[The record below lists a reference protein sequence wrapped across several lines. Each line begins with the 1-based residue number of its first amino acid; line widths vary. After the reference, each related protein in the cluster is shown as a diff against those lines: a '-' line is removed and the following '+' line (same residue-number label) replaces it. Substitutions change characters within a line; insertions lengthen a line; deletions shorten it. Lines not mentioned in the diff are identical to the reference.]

1 MNVNVN
7 VKNSDVTTT
16 FVCRMTCS
24 AKMVL
29 VLSLATVGQ
38 SLRIRLPF
46 FGRKDQGVSD
56 SRPPLRKVVDVR
68 PPDTT
73 PCDPTAEKRRRA
85 EAAQQAA
92 EAASSEAL
100 RLAAEAVALKAQ
112 LAEMRSAA
120 SAAVALDSS
129 SSSSSVA
136 GSSSS
141 SARSSTTSMSTS
153 MNSAN
158 SASSTNSAS
167 GSSSASAS
175 SSSSSSVAEADAV
188 ASAPAP
194 ADAAAEADA
203 DAGPQAV
210 ALATA
215 VRQLEELLEAGD
227 GVELTTEQT
236 TEMMMEEASARVV
249 WSELGLGPQE
259 AFPFEPLAPE
269 TIDGVCERVFGLNS
283 FAVRQVECTP
293 CGTLFRGSLRQTDPS
308 KVNALVQRR
317 LAEEPDLASQLRL
330 FMLQDPIPADRT
342 VGWDD
347 DPFADPFSDELPFE
361 VPPEPVFLALP
372 MGTRVFSGASESPIA
387 TIALPLA
394 SQVLGLVVCVGWA
407 AYAYMDTPV
416 LLSNGEVELERVL
429 PIVGATLA
437 LQALHEGAHLAA
449 AMRHRLELSLPF
461 VIPSSMLGS
470 GGGHMPL
477 ADFPQNRTQLYDF
490 ALAGPLTGGVASGA
504 LFLLGL
510 GLTSSASPEAAAL
523 FPQLPTTTLHAS
535 LLASLAVEMSLGL
548 PFGAETVGSCALHP
562 FALAGLGGLFANAL
576 AMLPVGRLDGGR
588 AAIAAYGRRTGATL
602 GALALLLLALAC
614 ALSKSPAVLLVW
626 SALAVGLFRQ
636 AEVLC
641 VDEVSEIDTTRSNA
655 LLPLLV
661 LAALFLI
668 PLPGGDDASAAFGE
682 LARVTAGDS
691 QLW

>member
-1 MNVNVN
+1 MKPSV
-7 VKNSDVTTT
+7 
-16 FVCRMTCS
+16 
-24 AKMVL
+24 VL
-29 VLSLATVGQ
+29 VLSLVLSLAMVGQ

-46 FGRKDQGVSD
+46 FGRKGQGLSD
-56 SRPPLRKVVDVR
+56 SRPPLRKDVDAR
-68 PPDTT
+68 PPDKTALN
-73 PCDPTAEKRRRA
+73 PTAEKRIRA

-100 RLAAEAVALKAQ
+100 RLAAEAAALKVQ
-112 LAEMRSAA
+112 LAEMRAAA
-120 SAAVALDSS
+120 SAAVALD
-129 SSSSSVA
+129 
-136 GSSSS
+136 SSSS

-153 MNSAN
+153 MSSAN

-167 GSSSASAS
+167 SAS

-215 VRQLEELLEAGD
+215 VRRLEELLEAGD
-227 GVELTTEQT
+227 GVELTTEKT

-259 AFPFEPLAPE
+259 AFPLEPLAPE

-293 CGTLFRGSLRQTDPS
+293 CGTLFRGSMRQTDPS
-308 KVNALVQRR
+308 KVNDLVQRR

-330 FMLQDPIPADRT
+330 FLLADPIPADRT
-342 VGWDD
+342 VGWED

-361 VPPEPVFLALP
+361 VAPEPVFLALP
-372 MGTRVFSGASESPIA
+372 MGTSVFSGASESPIA

-394 SQVLGLVVCVGWA
+394 SQVLGLLVCVGWA

-416 LLSNGEVELERVL
+416 LLSNGEVELDRVL

-437 LQALHEGAHLAA
+437 LQALHEGAHLGA

-461 VIPSSMLGS
+461 VIPSSMLGL

-477 ADFPQNRTQLYDF
+477 AEFPQNRTQLYDF
-490 ALAGPLTGGVASGA
+490 ALAGPLTGGLASGA
-504 LFLLGL
+504 LFLLGI

-535 LLASLAVEMSLGL
+535 LLASLAVEIGLGL

-562 FALAGLGGLFANAL
+562 LALAGLGGLFANAL

-614 ALSKSPAVLLVW
+614 ALSESPAVLLVW
-626 SALAVGLFRQ
+626 SALSAGLFRQ

-641 VDEVSEIDTTRSNA
+641 VDEVSGIDTTRSNA

>member
-1 MNVNVN
+1 
-7 VKNSDVTTT
+7 
-16 FVCRMTCS
+16 
-24 AKMVL
+24 
-29 VLSLATVGQ
+29 
-38 SLRIRLPF
+38 LRLRLPC
-46 FGRKDQGVSD
+46 FGRKEQSVSD
-56 SRPPLRKVVDVR
+56 SRPPPRKVVDVQT
-68 PPDTT
+68 PDTT
-73 PCDPTAEKRRRA
+73 PLNPTAEKRRRA

-100 RLAAEAVALKAQ
+100 RLAAEAAALKVK
-112 LAEMRSAA
+112 LAEMRAAA

-129 SSSSSVA
+129 SSSSSGA
-136 GSSSS
+136 GSSIS
-141 SARSSTTSMSTS
+141 SAQSSTTSMRS
-153 MNSAN
+153 SAN

-167 GSSSASAS
+167 SATTT
-175 SSSSSSVAEADAV
+175 SSSSSSVAETDAV

-194 ADAAAEADA
+194 ADVAAEADA

-215 VRQLEELLEAGD
+215 VRRLEELLEAGD
-227 GVELTTEQT
+227 GVELTTEKT

-259 AFPFEPLAPE
+259 AFPLEPLAPE

-293 CGTLFRGSLRQTDPS
+293 CGTLFRGSMRQTDPS
-308 KVNALVQRR
+308 RVNDLVQRR

-330 FMLQDPIPADRT
+330 FLLADPMPADRT
-342 VGWDD
+342 VGWED

-361 VPPEPVFLALP
+361 VAPEPVFLALP
-372 MGTRVFSGASESPIA
+372 MGTSVFSGASESPIA

-394 SQVLGLVVCVGWA
+394 SQVLGLLVCVGWA

-416 LLSNGEVELERVL
+416 LMSNGEVELDRVL

-449 AMRHRLELSLPF
+449 AMRHRLDLSLPF
-461 VIPSSMLGS
+461 VIPSSMLGL

-477 ADFPQNRTQLYDF
+477 AEFPQNRTQLYDF
-490 ALAGPLTGGVASGA
+490 ALAGPLTGGLASGA
-504 LFLLGL
+504 LFLFGL

-535 LLASLAVEMSLGL
+535 LLASLAVEIGLGL

-614 ALSKSPAVLLVW
+614 ALSESPAVLLVW
-626 SALAVGLFRQ
+626 SALSAGLFRQ

>member
-1 MNVNVN
+1 
-7 VKNSDVTTT
+7 
-16 FVCRMTCS
+16 
-24 AKMVL
+24 
-29 VLSLATVGQ
+29 
-38 SLRIRLPF
+38 
-46 FGRKDQGVSD
+46 
-56 SRPPLRKVVDVR
+56 
-68 PPDTT
+68 
-73 PCDPTAEKRRRA
+73 
-85 EAAQQAA
+85 
-92 EAASSEAL
+92 
-100 RLAAEAVALKAQ
+100 
-112 LAEMRSAA
+112 
-120 SAAVALDSS
+120 
-129 SSSSSVA
+129 
-136 GSSSS
+136 
-141 SARSSTTSMSTS
+141 
-153 MNSAN
+153 
-158 SASSTNSAS
+158 
-167 GSSSASAS
+167 
-175 SSSSSSVAEADAV
+175 V

-215 VRQLEELLEAGD
+215 VRRLEELLEAGD
-227 GVELTTEQT
+227 GVELTTEKT

-259 AFPFEPLAPE
+259 AFPLEPLAPE

-293 CGTLFRGSLRQTDPS
+293 CGTLFRGSMRQTDPS
-308 KVNALVQRR
+308 RVNDLVQRR

-330 FMLQDPIPADRT
+330 FLLADPMPAERT
-342 VGWDD
+342 VGWED

-361 VPPEPVFLALP
+361 VAPEPVFLALP
-372 MGTRVFSGASESPIA
+372 MGTSVFSGASESPIA

-394 SQVLGLVVCVGWA
+394 SQVLGLLVCVGWA

-416 LLSNGEVELERVL
+416 LLSNGEVELDRVL

-461 VIPSSMLGS
+461 VIPSSMLGL

-477 ADFPQNRTQLYDF
+477 AEFPQNRTQLYDF
-490 ALAGPLTGGVASGA
+490 ALAGPLTGGLASGA

-535 LLASLAVEMSLGL
+535 LLASLAVEIGLGR

-614 ALSKSPAVLLVW
+614 ALSESPAVLLVW
-626 SALAVGLFRQ
+626 SALSACLFRQ

>member
-1 MNVNVN
+1 MRTSV
-7 VKNSDVTTT
+7 
-16 FVCRMTCS
+16 
-24 AKMVL
+24 VL
-29 VLSLATVGQ
+29 VLSLAMVGQ
-38 SLRIRLPF
+38 GLRLRLPF
-46 FGRKDQGVSD
+46 FGRKEQSVSD
-56 SRPPLRKVVDVR
+56 SRPPPRKVVDVQT
-68 PPDTT
+68 PDTT
-73 PCDPTAEKRRRA
+73 PLNPTAEKRRRA

-100 RLAAEAVALKAQ
+100 RLAAEAAALKVK
-112 LAEMRSAA
+112 LAEMRAAA

-129 SSSSSVA
+129 SSSSSGA
-136 GSSSS
+136 GSSIS
-141 SARSSTTSMSTS
+141 SAQSSTTSMRS
-153 MNSAN
+153 SAN

-167 GSSSASAS
+167 SATTT
-175 SSSSSSVAEADAV
+175 SSSSSSVAETDAV

-194 ADAAAEADA
+194 ADVAAEADA

-215 VRQLEELLEAGD
+215 VRRLEELLEAGD
-227 GVELTTEQT
+227 GVELTTEKT

-259 AFPFEPLAPE
+259 AFPLEPLAPE

-293 CGTLFRGSLRQTDPS
+293 CGTLFRGSMRQTDPS
-308 KVNALVQRR
+308 RVNDLVQRR

-330 FMLQDPIPADRT
+330 FLLADPMPADRT
-342 VGWDD
+342 VGWED

-361 VPPEPVFLALP
+361 VAPEPVFLALP
-372 MGTRVFSGASESPIA
+372 MGTSVFSGASESPIA

-394 SQVLGLVVCVGWA
+394 SQVLGLLVCVGWA

-416 LLSNGEVELERVL
+416 LMSNGEVELDRVL

-449 AMRHRLELSLPF
+449 AMRHRLDLSLPF
-461 VIPSSMLGS
+461 VIPSSMLGL

-477 ADFPQNRTQLYDF
+477 AEFPQNRTQLYDF
-490 ALAGPLTGGVASGA
+490 ALAGPLTGGLASGA
-504 LFLLGL
+504 LFLFGL

-535 LLASLAVEMSLGL
+535 LLASLAVEIGLGL

-614 ALSKSPAVLLVW
+614 ALSESPAVLLVW
-626 SALAVGLFRQ
+626 SALSAGLFRQ

>member
-1 MNVNVN
+1 M
-7 VKNSDVTTT
+7 
-16 FVCRMTCS
+16 
-24 AKMVL
+24 
-29 VLSLATVGQ
+29 
-38 SLRIRLPF
+38 
-46 FGRKDQGVSD
+46 
-56 SRPPLRKVVDVR
+56 
-68 PPDTT
+68 
-73 PCDPTAEKRRRA
+73 
-85 EAAQQAA
+85 
-92 EAASSEAL
+92 
-100 RLAAEAVALKAQ
+100 
-112 LAEMRSAA
+112 
-120 SAAVALDSS
+120 
-129 SSSSSVA
+129 
-136 GSSSS
+136 
-141 SARSSTTSMSTS
+141 
-153 MNSAN
+153 
-158 SASSTNSAS
+158 
-167 GSSSASAS
+167 
-175 SSSSSSVAEADAV
+175 
-188 ASAPAP
+188 
-194 ADAAAEADA
+194 
-203 DAGPQAV
+203 
-210 ALATA
+210 
-215 VRQLEELLEAGD
+215 
-227 GVELTTEQT
+227 
-236 TEMMMEEASARVV
+236 
-249 WSELGLGPQE
+249 
-259 AFPFEPLAPE
+259 
-269 TIDGVCERVFGLNS
+269 
-283 FAVRQVECTP
+283 
-293 CGTLFRGSLRQTDPS
+293 
-308 KVNALVQRR
+308 
-317 LAEEPDLASQLRL
+317 
-330 FMLQDPIPADRT
+330 PADRT
-342 VGWDD
+342 VGWED

-361 VPPEPVFLALP
+361 VAPESVFLALP
-372 MGTRVFSGASESPIA
+372 MGTSVFSGASESPIA

-394 SQVLGLVVCVGWA
+394 SQVLGLLVCVGWA

-416 LLSNGEVELERVL
+416 LLSNGEVELDRVL

-461 VIPSSMLGS
+461 VIPSSMLGL

-477 ADFPQNRTQLYDF
+477 AEFPQNRTQLYDF
-490 ALAGPLTGGVASGA
+490 ALAGPLTGGLASGA

-535 LLASLAVEMSLGL
+535 LLASLAVEIGLGL

-614 ALSKSPAVLLVW
+614 SLSESPAVLLVW
-626 SALAVGLFRQ
+626 SALSAGLFRQ

>member
-1 MNVNVN
+1 MRTSV
-7 VKNSDVTTT
+7 
-16 FVCRMTCS
+16 
-24 AKMVL
+24 VL
-29 VLSLATVGQ
+29 VLSLAMVGQ
-38 SLRIRLPF
+38 GLRLRLPF
-46 FGRKDQGVSD
+46 FGRKEQSVSD
-56 SRPPLRKVVDVR
+56 SRPPLRKVVDVQT
-68 PPDTT
+68 PDTT
-73 PCDPTAEKRRRA
+73 PLNPTAEKRRRA

-100 RLAAEAVALKAQ
+100 RLAAEAAALKVK
-112 LAEMRSAA
+112 LAEMRAAA

-129 SSSSSVA
+129 SSSSSGA
-136 GSSSS
+136 GISIS
-141 SARSSTTSMSTS
+141 SARSSTTSMRS
-153 MNSAN
+153 SAN

-167 GSSSASAS
+167 SATTT
-175 SSSSSSVAEADAV
+175 SSSSSSVAETDAV

-194 ADAAAEADA
+194 ADVAAEADA

-215 VRQLEELLEAGD
+215 VRRLEELLEAGD
-227 GVELTTEQT
+227 GVELTTEKT

-259 AFPFEPLAPE
+259 AFPLEPLAPE

-293 CGTLFRGSLRQTDPS
+293 CGTLFRGSMRQTDPS
-308 KVNALVQRR
+308 KVNDLVQRR

-330 FMLQDPIPADRT
+330 FLLADPIPADRT
-342 VGWDD
+342 VGWED

-361 VPPEPVFLALP
+361 VAPEPVFLALP
-372 MGTRVFSGASESPIA
+372 MGTSVFSGASESPIA

-394 SQVLGLVVCVGWA
+394 SQVLGLLVCVGWA

-416 LLSNGEVELERVL
+416 LMSNGEVELDRVL

-437 LQALHEGAHLAA
+437 LQALHEGAHLGA

-461 VIPSSMLGS
+461 VIPSSMLGL

-477 ADFPQNRTQLYDF
+477 AEFPQNRTQLYDF
-490 ALAGPLTGGVASGA
+490 ALAGPLTGGLASGA
-504 LFLLGL
+504 LFLLGI

-535 LLASLAVEMSLGL
+535 LLASLAIEIGLGL

-614 ALSKSPAVLLVW
+614 ALSESPAVLLVW
-626 SALAVGLFRQ
+626 SALSAGLFRQ